1 MSEYIRTTSEKA
13 KQLKSLFRE
22 LHKGKNVE
30 EIREKIIETMVSIPY
45 KDVVMAEE
53 ELMNE
58 GIAPEEILSFCDLH
72 TDALKGSVDLSDLK
86 EVQHEHPVYIFKLE
100 NRAIEKVIEDV
111 KINLENIKQFDDDLV
126 INSLYS
132 GISKGLEK
140 LFEIEKHYVK
150 KENLL
155 FPFLEKY
162 DITAPPKVMWGKHDQ
177 IRGML
182 KQIREIL
189 STDGDYTA
197 GDVKILT
204 DTFFLPAITAI
215 EEMIYKEENILFP
228 MALDILAEKDW
239 NTINSDAEDIGYC
252 LIPPPK
258 ISNISDSEKRLSP
271 GLLDNRINL
280 PSGNFNLL
288 ELTSLMNTLPF
299 DITFVDKDDSVRFF
313 TQGKERIFERNI
325 SIIGRKVQ
333 MCHPPSSVHIV
344 EKILNDFKS
353 GKEDEAKFWIQMKG
367 QFILISYFALR
378 SEEGEYLGTLEVT
391 QDITAIKKLE
401 GERRILEYET
411 KERERI
417 NV

>member
-252 LIPPPK
+252 LILPPK
-258 ISNISDSEKRLSP
+258 ISNISYSEKRLSP